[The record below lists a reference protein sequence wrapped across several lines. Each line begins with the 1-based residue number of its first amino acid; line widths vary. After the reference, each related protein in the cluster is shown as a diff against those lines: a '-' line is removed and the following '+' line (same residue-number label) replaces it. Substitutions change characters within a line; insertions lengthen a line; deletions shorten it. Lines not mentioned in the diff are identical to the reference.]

1 VLAGFL
7 RVEAG
12 ASAPMM
18 PLGLFRS
25 VAFSGANGMPL
36 LLYFALGRVQFLLP
50 FNLIGVQ
57 DYSATLA
64 RAAFLPFTAVVA
76 GLSRWAGGP
85 SAIGFANKLQRFAF
99 GLERKPL

>member
-1 VLAGFL
+1 LLAGFL

-25 VAFSGANGMPL
+25 AAFSGANGMPL

-50 FNLIGVQ
+50 FNLIGV
-57 DYSATLA
+57 
-64 RAAFLPFTAVVA
+64 
-76 GLSRWAGGP
+76 
-85 SAIGFANKLQRFAF
+85 
-99 GLERKPL
+99 